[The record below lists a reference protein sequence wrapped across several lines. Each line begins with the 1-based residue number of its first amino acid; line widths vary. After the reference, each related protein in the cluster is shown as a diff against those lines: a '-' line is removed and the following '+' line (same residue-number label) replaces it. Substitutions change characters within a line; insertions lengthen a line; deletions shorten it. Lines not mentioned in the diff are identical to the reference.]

1 MHPILF
7 DLGPLPIG
15 TYGLILIVGFW
26 AGSLLARHLGVRDG
40 HPPDFISDLT
50 FALLI
55 SGVLGAKIL
64 LVVVG
69 LLTPLSEAGA
79 ITFEEA
85 FSLSTLRAGG
95 VVHGAVIAGVGVF
108 IWKVRT
114 MNFDQVASI
123 GDALVGGLSLGQGI
137 GRWGC
142 LMAGCCF
149 GTPSDSPFAIIFTN
163 PLAALYAGTPLDIAL
178 HPTQLYASLSNFL
191 ILGILLWAWPRR
203 QFKGQLFAAY
213 FILEGVGRFVIETW
227 RGDLARGTWW
237 NVEGLST
244 GRLTA
249 LLFILFG
256 LSVWL
261 YGRNRLRKNP
271 S

>member
-69 LLTPLSEAGA
+69 LLTPLGEAGA

-123 GDALVGGLSLGQGI
+123 GDALVG
-137 GRWGC
+137 
-142 LMAGCCF
+142 AFF
-149 GTPSDSPFAIIFTN
+149 GTRDWSMGLPDGGMLFWYPLRLPFCHHLYESPCGPVCRDAFEISRSIHTT
-163 PLAALYAGTPLDIAL
+163 L
-178 HPTQLYASLSNFL
+178 
-191 ILGILLWAWPRR
+191 R
-203 QFKGQLFAAY
+203 Q
-213 FILEGVGRFVIETW
+213 
-227 RGDLARGTWW
+227 
-237 NVEGLST
+237 
-244 GRLTA
+244 
-249 LLFILFG
+249 
-256 LSVWL
+256 
-261 YGRNRLRKNP
+261 P
-271 S
+271 

>member
-15 TYGLILIVGFW
+15 TYGLILIVAFW
-26 AGSLLARHLGVRDG
+26 AGSLLARQLGARDG
-40 HPPDFISDLT
+40 HAPDFIWDLT

-55 SGVLGAKIL
+55 SGVLGAKL
-64 LVVVG
+64 LLIVVG
-69 LLTPLSEAGA
+69 LLTPLDQAGA
-79 ITFEEA
+79 LTVEEA
-85 FSLSTLRAGG
+85 FSLNTLRAGG
-95 VVHGAVIAGVGVF
+95 VVHGAVIAGVSVF
-108 IWKVRT
+108 IWKVRK
-114 MNFDQVASI
+114 MNYDQVASI

-163 PLAALYAGTPLDIAL
+163 PLAALYAGTTLNLPL

-213 FILEGVGRFVIETW
+213 FILEGIGRSVIETW

-237 NVEGLST
+237 GIDGLST

-249 LLFILFG
+249 GLFILFG
-256 LSVWL
+256 LSVWF
-261 YGRNRLRKNP
+261 YGRRRLHRNR